1 MRIHRLAAL
10 IALLVAPAV
19 LFTASAQAP
28 FKVIGYVPSWAGE
41 VSQIDFSRLTHVNY
55 AFALPNSNGT
65 LRAIENTGKL
75 QSLVTAAHARGVKV
89 SLSIGG
95 WNGGNDS
102 AFEALAANTTARTTF
117 VNACLGVQSQYN
129 LDGIDI
135 DWEYPD
141 PGASGTNYTRLMQ
154 QLCTAL
160 HGRGKLCTAAV
171 VAQGGTGGG
180 IQSAVFSQVD
190 YLMIMAYDGGTGA
203 ANSPYSYAVSS
214 LDYWLGRGLPASK
227 AVLGVPFYGRGSTW
241 SAYRGYN
248 AIVALDAQAPF
259 KDQSGG
265 YHYNGIAT
273 MKRKTQLA
281 RDRASGVMIWEMSQ
295 DTRDSTSLLRAIREA
310 LGPSPTPTPTT
321 TPTPTPT
328 PTPGCLTATASSG
341 FLNNPL
347 TPLGGTVTFEFD
359 ATPSVS
365 ITDAVVGLS
374 QNAQTAYTG
383 FATLA
388 RFNSS
393 GRIDARNGGAY
404 AAASAIPYAAG
415 VTYHFRLVVNVSTH
429 TYSIFVTPQG
439 GAEQTVGTGF
449 AFRTEQGSV
458 TSLNNWGL
466 RVNTGAA
473 GSTRV
478 CGVRVSL

>member
-1 MRIHRLAAL
+1 MRIPRRAAL
-10 IALLVAPAV
+10 GALLVAPAV
-19 LFTASAQAP
+19 LCTVSAQAP

-41 VSQIDFSRLTHVNY
+41 VSQIDFGRLTHINY
-55 AFALPNSNGT
+55 AFALPNNNGT
-65 LRAIENTGKL
+65 LRAIPNTAKL

-102 AFEALAANTTARTTF
+102 AFEALA
-117 VNACLGVQSQYN
+117 VQSQYN

-160 HGRGKLCTAAV
+160 RARGKLCTAAV

-180 IQSAVFSQVD
+180 IQPAVFAEVD

-214 LDYWLGRGLPASK
+214 LDYWLNRGLPRSK

-241 SAYRGYN
+241 SAYLGYN
-248 AIVALDAQAPF
+248 AIVAADSQAPF
-259 KDQSGG
+259 KDLSRG

-281 RDRASGVMIWEMSQ
+281 RDRASGVMIWELSQ

-310 LGPSPTPTPTT
+310 LGPSPTPTPTPT
-321 TPTPTPT
+321 ATPTAP
-328 PTPGCLTATASSG
+328 PGCVTATASSG
-341 FLNNPL
+341 WLNHSLAPM
-347 TPLGGTVTFEFD
+347 GGTVTFEFD
-359 ATPSVS
+359 ATPSVAV
-365 ITDAVVGLS
+365 TDSVVGLS

-383 FATLA
+383 FAALA
-388 RFNSS
+388 RFNPS

-404 AAASAIPYAAG
+404 AAASVIPYAAG
-415 VTYHFRLVVNVSTH
+415 ATYHFRLVVNVSAH
-429 TYSIFVTPQG
+429 TSSIFVTPPG
-439 GAEQTVGTGF
+439 GAEQTVGANY

-466 RVNTGAA
+466 RLNTGAA

-478 CGVRVSL
+478 CGVKVTI